1 MRRKKI
7 TPNLQMK
14 IRQYLRFIWQEEL
27 TQNVEF
33 ENSTIEKLSKSLK
46 EELFLEAN
54 GSILNKYS
62 MFFANYSEIM
72 LRALMHKMKEVRF
85 NPEDLIF
92 SQNTPDDSEIYF
104 IIKGKVE
111 IFVDTQKRVVGKN
124 HRQSLQNL
132 TEGDVFGELSFFTGQ
147 PRTASAKSKD
157 FSSMAF
163 IKREDLLNI
172 LQKFPEDYEKYCLMR
187 EQIMTEKNLN
197 SLNTSC
203 YSCKSFDHLIKDC
216 PLFHYKFKSQHPCLI
231 DQIQKSRKKFYRRN
245 VKTGNTLGLLAII
258 KAKNEKFRSISKDR
272 KSMNLDEF
280 DEEEKNH
287 YNNLDQYEFVSLNDS
302 HHLKSIENNQILS
315 RNNESNEFINNQYTN
330 KSQII
335 DSNYYNIKQY
345 QNPVINSQNENER
358 LEAIIAMENNSI
370 VNFDK
375 VGHFKIYHPNSNFK
389 QFICGLERKKIV
401 QKAVDR
407 RNKFQ
412 VYFSKKIHT
421 GSAANFGGIR
431 LSRKSNSNIFSEN
444 QLNYDYFGKKIK
456 IDFFDIVFEVL
467 TNQDLRK
474 KLFLIK
480 NKKEKKKLGS
490 QYK

>member
-62 MFFANYSEIM
+62 MFFANYSETM

-92 SQNTPDDSEIYF
+92 SQNVIDESEIYF

-111 IFVDTQKRVVGKN
+111 IFVDTQRRMGGKI
-124 HRQSLQNL
+124 HKQSLQNL

-157 FSSMAF
+157 FSSMVF

-203 YSCKSFDHLIKDC
+203 YLCKSFDHLIKDC
-216 PLFHYKFKSQHPCLI
+216 PLFHYKFKSHHPCLM
-231 DQIQKSRKKFYRRN
+231 DQIQKSRKTLFRRN
-245 VKTGNTLGLLAII
+245 AKTGNALHLISIT
-258 KAKNEKFRSISKDR
+258 KAKTEKFRTISKDR
-272 KSMNLDEF
+272 NIFNLDEF
-280 DEEEKNH
+280 DEEEKNN
-287 YNNLDQYEFVSLNDS
+287 YNNLNQYEFVSS
-302 HHLKSIENNQILS
+302 SYLKSIENNQILS
-315 RNNESNEFINNQYTN
+315 RNSESNEVINSKNTD

-335 DSNYYNIKQY
+335 YSTAYNNKQY
-345 QNPVINSQNENER
+345 YNPVINSQNENER
-358 LEAIIAMENNSI
+358 MEAILAMENNTI
-370 VNFDK
+370 LNFDK
-375 VGHFKIYHPNSNFK
+375 VGHFKYYHPNSNFK
-389 QFICGLERKKIV
+389 QFVSNMGKKKFEA

-412 VYFSKKIHT
+412 VYFSKKMHT
-421 GSAANFGGIR
+421 GSAVNFGGIR

-444 QLNYDYFGKKIK
+444 QLNYDYFGKKMR
-456 IDFFDIVFEVL
+456 IDFYDIVFEVL

>member
-62 MFFANYSEIM
+62 MFFANYSETM

-92 SQNTPDDSEIYF
+92 SQNTLDDSEIYF

-111 IFVDTQKRVVGKN
+111 IFVDTQKRIGGKTQ
-124 HRQSLQNL
+124 RQSLQNL

-157 FSSMAF
+157 FSSMVF
-163 IKREDLLNI
+163 IKRDDLLNI

-216 PLFHYKFKSQHPCLI
+216 PLFHYKFKAHHPCLI
-231 DQIQKSRKKFYRRN
+231 DQIQKSRKKIYRRN
-245 VKTGNTLGLLAII
+245 VKTGNTLCLLSIT
-258 KAKNEKFRSISKDR
+258 KAKTEKFRSISKNR

-280 DEEEKNH
+280 DEEEKNN
-287 YNNLDQYEFVSLNDS
+287 YNNLNQYEFLSSNDS
-302 HHLKSIENNQILS
+302 HHLKSIENKQIFS
-315 RNNESNEFINNQYTN
+315 RNNESNEVINSLYTD
-330 KSQII
+330 KSQILN
-335 DSNYYNIKQY
+335 SNDYNI
-345 QNPVINSQNENER
+345 
-358 LEAIIAMENNSI
+358 MENNTI
-370 VNFDK
+370 ANFDK

-389 QFICGLERKKIV
+389 QFISNLEKKKIEL
-401 QKAVDR
+401 QKVVDR

-421 GSAANFGGIR
+421 GSAVNFAGIR

-444 QLNYDYFGKKIK
+444 QLNYDYFGKKIR
-456 IDFFDIVFEVL
+456 IDFYDIVFELL

-480 NKKEKKKLGS
+480 NKKEKKKMGS